1 MIFRIVTIQGGAW
14 MNFQTNK
21 RLIIGALFLF
31 VIFIS
36 LSYAQLPITTCEPIK
51 HTNPECADFYLSS
64 PQTASAFDF
73 KQVQVIFPQIN
84 QNLVTKNIQKYSDEL
99 LSNNYEMVASK
110 GLVGVIYTYD
120 GLITHPVTKKEIN
133 AKAFPSNTKF
143 NITDGGIT
151 ITIPDNAKI
160 DPSKF
165 GQGTI
170 NLEPGKAIL
179 PDGKIL
185 EQSGAII
192 QNGKIYLFK
201 GGSAKLNGISIKNT
215 GEELLHISPSTLSNL
230 ENSVSFVNNKF
241 IAKTSSLKGAYD
253 LLFEKSGKSVS
264 LGSSSNNIF
273 SSVDNYKDLGNVKQ
287 IQESLNS
294 LGYTDYNNK
303 PLSIDGDTGPKTKSA
318 VEKFQIDYN
327 SNPDHKNKK
336 IGVDGV
342 IGPETR
348 QALNE
353 EMGEYAKQQ
362 TNGEEL
368 NFIRDKNG
376 NYHAYEKNALKKTLS
391 VQSQGSKPSV
401 IQTQSGDSVSI
412 GSDNAGVI
420 ANSKEVPIVKSDPG
434 IYSST
439 ASSSDNVLQN
449 KVISQLDTYVKEGTS
464 GNTLFAESC
473 PVGDKDRGLSC
484 FSTATSAYNA
494 AGAEKNGVWTSLK
507 KVSIKNPSR
516 ENSFDL
522 KPADLIQIEER
533 HNVIFSS
540 WKDEANHVAYV
551 YSHPGA
557 QYPNAPFE
565 YEELDLNKNPVTII
579 WEPKVT
585 DSSDNLVLA
594 SNK

>member
-1 MIFRIVTIQGGAW
+1 
-14 MNFQTNK
+14 MNFQNNK
-21 RLIIGALFLF
+21 RLIMGIACLF
-31 VIFIS
+31 VILIS
-36 LSYAQLPITTCEPIK
+36 LSYAQLPITACEPIK
-51 HTNPECADFYLSS
+51 HTNVECADFYLSR
-64 PQTASAFDF
+64 PTTASTFDF
-73 KQVQVIFPQIN
+73 KQAQAIFPQIN
-84 QNLVTKNIQKYSDEL
+84 QDLITKNIQKYSDEL
-99 LSNNYEMVASK
+99 LLNNYQMTASSDALK
-110 GLVGVIYTYD
+110 IIYTYD

-143 NITDGGIT
+143 NLTAEGIE

-165 GQGTI
+165 GEGTV
-170 NLEPGKAIL
+170 NLNPGKAIL
-179 PDGKIL
+179 PDGKVL
-185 EQSGAII
+185 EQSGAIV
-192 QNGKIYLFK
+192 QDGKIYLMK
-201 GGSAKLNGISIKNT
+201 GGSAKLNGVSIKNT
-215 GEELLHISPSTLSNL
+215 GEELLHISPSTLSNID
-230 ENSVSFVNNKF
+230 NSVSFVNDKL
-241 IAKTSSLKGAYD
+241 ITKASALKGAYD
-253 LLFEKSGKSVS
+253 LFFDESGKSVS
-264 LGSSSNNIF
+264 LGRSANNIF

-294 LGYTDYNNK
+294 LGYTDYNSK

-318 VEKFQIDYN
+318 VKKFQIDYN
-327 SNPDHKNKK
+327 KNHPDSQ

-353 EMGEYAKQQ
+353 QMGEYAKM
-362 TNGEEL
+362 TSNGNNL
-368 NFIRDKNG
+368 DFYRDSNG
-376 NYHAYEKNALKKTLS
+376 NYQSAIKNEAGEIYS

-401 IQTQSGDSVSI
+401 IQTQSGDSVSV
-412 GSDNAGVI
+412 GSNNAGVI

-434 IYSST
+434 IYSLT
-439 ASSSDNVLQN
+439 ASSSDNALRN

-473 PVGDKDRGLSC
+473 PVGDIKNGLSC

-557 QYPNAPFE
+557 KYPNSPFK